1 MAGDTTA
8 ASDAWL
14 VVASA
19 LVELSPRQRA
29 CVVLVDYADLDATSV
44 AEALGTAEATVRV
57 HLMRGRRILR
67 RKLNLPDQEIE
78 P

>member
-19 LVELSPRQRA
+19 LGELSPRQRA
-29 CVVLVDYADLDATSV
+29 CVVLVDYADLDAASV